1 MHLIRDVLEPGGRLL
16 ARRLDEL
23 CSTLEGLSQRLHAT
37 LADILGDC
45 IGGFVRDAAIG
56 VIDHVA
62 QGPPDLSRNPYSS
75 SQTRRDYA
83 DPDDDEES
91 RYWQDEEAESEANGH
106 AESPCAVRQPERLAT
121 ALAVGLQAASCCL
134 RRWSGARRT
143 LTTLVVGLCAT
154 GFAFL
159 GGPLA
164 LALLDLAASAAQF
177 NDLPRSIDTGAAA
190 AELFHASEPNNP
202 LHL

>member
-1 MHLIRDVLEPGGRLL
+1 MHLIRDLLEPGGRLL
-16 ARRLDEL
+16 ARRLDQL
-23 CSTLEGLSQRLHAT
+23 CSTLESLSQRLHAT
-37 LADILGDC
+37 LVDILGDC

-56 VIDHVA
+56 VIDHVT
-62 QGPPDLSRNPYSS
+62 QSLSDPSRTPYSP
-75 SQTRRDYA
+75 SQIRRDYA

-91 RYWQDEEAESEANGH
+91 RYWQDEEAEAEANWR
-106 AESPCAVRQPERLAT
+106 AESSDAPRQLERLPT
-121 ALAVGLQAASCCL
+121 ALSAGLQAASYCL

-143 LTTLVVGLCAT
+143 WTTLVVGVFAT

-164 LALLDLAASAAQF
+164 LALLDLAASATRF

-190 AELFHASEPNNP
+190 AGLFDSSEPNNTFHP
-202 LHL
+202 